1 MATPRLNIWS
11 AARKNKAAKVTMMKT
26 MMVVTIVSL
35 RVGHVTRAASL
46 RTWRMKSKTPTF
58 CTCAAVD
65 DFAATGRDTAEDADA
80 AADAEGAADA
90 DAAED
95 ADAAAA
101 AGVAVIEGD
110 EIFTSFVSS
119 F

>member
-46 RTWRMKSKTPTF
+46 RTWRRKSNIPTF
-58 CTCAAVD
+58 CTCAAGAG
-65 DFAATGRDTAEDADA
+65 FAATGSDA
-80 AADAEGAADA
+80 AADAEGAADV

-95 ADAAAA
+95 IGAAPAEAAVGVDA
-101 AGVAVIEGD
+101 IEGD
-110 EIFTSFVSS
+110 EIFTLFISS

>member
-46 RTWRMKSKTPTF
+46 RTWRKKSNIPTF
-58 CTCAAVD
+58 CTCAAGAG
-65 DFAATGRDTAEDADA
+65 FAATGSEDAADVDA
-80 AADAEGAADA
+80 AEGAADAEGAAA
-90 DAAED
+90 DE
-95 ADAAAA
+95 
-101 AGVAVIEGD
+101 AGIATTEGD
-110 EIFTSFVSS
+110 EIFTSFISS

>member
-46 RTWRMKSKTPTF
+46 RTWRMKSNIPTF
-58 CTCAAVD
+58 CTCAAGAG
-65 DFAATGRDTAEDADA
+65 FAATGSDA
-80 AADAEGAADA
+80 AADAEGAGAAADA
-90 DAAED
+90 EG
-95 ADAAAA
+95 AAADEAGIA
-101 AGVAVIEGD
+101 AIEGD
-110 EIFTSFVSS
+110 EIFTSFISS

>member
-65 DFAATGRDTAEDADA
+65 DFAATGSDTAEDADA
-80 AADAEGAADA
+80 VED
-90 DAAED
+90 AED